1 MYKFMRDVST
11 MTGKVFHAGAIV
23 PDGEF
28 HALGEME
35 AAGDIGLVD
44 AVLEV
49 ENEEGEFEPVIG
61 IEPESAGDAPLT
73 DEERKARNAAK
84 ARERRAAKKAGN

>member
-1 MYKFMRDVST
+1 MYKFLRNVST
-11 MTGKVFHAGAIV
+11 MTGKTFRAGAIV

-28 HALGEME
+28 HALEEME
-35 AAGDIGLVD
+35 SAGDIELVD
-44 AVLEV
+44 ATLEI
-49 ENEEGEFEPVIG
+49 ENEEGEFEPVTG
-61 IEPESAGDAPLT
+61 IEVDAPGDAPLT

>member
-1 MYKFMRDVST
+1 MYKFLRDVST

-23 PDGEF
+23 HDGEF

-35 AAGDIGLVD
+35 AAGDIGLVED
-44 AVLEV
+44 EI
-49 ENEEGEFEPVIG
+49 E
-61 IEPESAGDAPLT
+61 EPEDEVNDPEETEAAGDTPLA